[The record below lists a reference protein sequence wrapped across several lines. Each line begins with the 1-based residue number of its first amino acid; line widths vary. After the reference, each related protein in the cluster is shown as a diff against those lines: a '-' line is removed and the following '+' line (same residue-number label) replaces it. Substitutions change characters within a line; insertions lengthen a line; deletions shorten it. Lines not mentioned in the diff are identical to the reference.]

1 MTVSEMKK
9 RQKELGYTDE
19 QLSRYSGIP
28 LAKIHKIL
36 GSVPLSS
43 SNSYFASAPR
53 SAADYTDFSA
63 ASDSEAID
71 YETWSALEQILG
83 QRTQSMIAET
93 VPAYQVRRQGEY
105 TLEDYY
111 RIPDEHRMKL
121 IDGVIYDM
129 GAPDCAHQIIAASLF
144 SMLFTHTKS
153 KKGNCLPM
161 ISPLDVQLDCDDRT
175 MVQPDVVIIC
185 DRCKI
190 INRCIYGAPDFIAE
204 VISPSSLR
212 RDMVIKLN
220 KYANAQVRE
229 YWLIDPLKQKVTVY
243 DFEHDEFPMI
253 YGFDAKIPVQIWNG
267 AFEVNFAEIY
277 EDVKFMYERGIAES
291 D

>member
-28 LAKIHKIL
+28 LTKIHKIF
-36 GSVPLSS
+36 GRVPLSS
-43 SNSYFASAPR
+43 SDSYSSSGTR
-53 SAADYTDFSA
+53 SAADYTYFSA
-63 ASDSEAID
+63 VSDSEAID
-71 YETWSALEQILG
+71 YETWIALEQVLG
-83 QRTQSMIAET
+83 KWTQSMIAET
-93 VPAYQVRRQGEY
+93 APAYHVKRQGEY

-111 RIPDEHRMKL
+111 RIPDEHRVEL

-129 GAPDCAHQIIAASLF
+129 GAPASAHQIITASLF
-144 SMLFTHTKS
+144 SMLYTHAKS

-175 MVQPDVVIIC
+175 MVQPDVVIIY
-185 DRCKI
+185 DRSKI
-190 INRCIYGAPDFIAE
+190 INRCIYGAPDFVAE
-204 VISPSSLR
+204 VLSPSSHR

-229 YWLIDPLKQKVTVY
+229 YWLIDPIKQKVTVY
-243 DFEHDEFPMI
+243 DFEHNEFPVI
-253 YGFDAKIPVQIWNG
+253 YGFDAKIPVQIWKG
-267 AFEVNFAEIY
+267 EFEVDFAEIY
-277 EDVKFMYERGIAES
+277 EDAKFLYERGMVETN
-291 D
+291 